1 MTPTNREIL
10 FILNMRNMARAAIA
24 QFGQG
29 MKAAAVA
36 ANQAAQST
44 DKVTKS
50 ASQAAT
56 AMGQMAQQAKTAGQ
70 AAQQAFRG
78 GGGSANGIKSQADS
92 ARGALQTLVAA
103 AISFAGLDVMGRFQQ
118 QMANFKAV
126 TNSSAEDMGK
136 VEAAARQ
143 MGSTTQYTANQV
155 AEALTIFA
163 KAGFDASTAIAASQA
178 TLNLATVGQMELSD
192 AAQTTMNVM
201 NQFSLS
207 ADKVTTIVDILAKTD
222 NMAALSVGDL
232 ASSFSYAGT
241 IAAQAGVSVNTLSAA
256 FGVLGDAGTRGSRA
270 GTEMQQVISRM
281 LAPTP
286 MAVTQLKALGL
297 TLNDLDSTNLVA
309 TFKKLHNAGM
319 TTGQAIKIFGEEGG
333 RAAVLLTNAG
343 AKFTEFEESTK
354 KAGGTAQRAA
364 DITGDTF
371 VGSIKKLGSA
381 LTEMAISLG
390 EAGILPGLT
399 AAAGLALAATTEFNG
414 LLHTISA
421 IPGAVAGLSAAVAG
435 LVTGLGA
442 LFLSIKAAEVAM
454 AALNLVMRAN
464 PFVLILTAVIAL
476 AAAIYSLRDVTFQ
489 WGDATVSIGS
499 TVQAVFEAIWGY
511 VKAGAA
517 VVMSFLSSLT
527 SGLSAYISA
536 HSESIQS
543 VVGAVTTAIKFM
555 VNLWIGYGF
564 AVKDVFAGLAKS
576 VIAIFGT
583 MLRGLGG
590 QIAGVGDALSKV
602 MRGDISGAKDALN
615 DALSKDVLGDMGA
628 EAAIQFGKVKDA
640 IRQDLTTDYVQQ
652 FVDGSLQFFRELE
665 NGSIKSIEDIRKR
678 AQELEKLKT
687 LMIGQQ
693 GGDTSLPNAKQP
705 GAKIDPDAEQSSR
718 RQEQS
723 LQRFN
728 KQLLDNIQRL
738 RDEAN
743 VLGMTT
749 DERERYTAQMA
760 AERAARDAGI
770 ADVKA
775 ATTAYVQQYDAIQK
789 IKEAY
794 QANPL
799 FGLQAGFQQFA
810 DEGAKLAD
818 NVADAWKSALGSIS
832 DNIVNLVTG
841 AKASWGDMLKNFG
854 AQMLKAGLNN
864 ALSNLF
870 KSAGLDKF
878 MGTATGKGLPSVST
892 ITAPTATVNAGTVNV
907 NGAGLAPLNGI
918 GPTATITSSP
928 LPDVASIAPQSIN
941 AGSVAST
948 MATFFKAAG
957 MTNPLGLAAI
967 MGNAMAESGMNPFAK
982 GDGGNALGLFQW
994 NDRREKMLGAIG
1006 GRGNLGDI
1014 MGQMKFAHSEMT
1026 GGGING
1032 VWDKLLK
1039 ARSLTEAND
1048 AMLQF
1053 ERPQGW
1059 QMGVSGTGHNWKGRY
1074 AYAQDAL
1081 NTYGGVDV
1089 AQAKRASQQVT
1100 QIQQQGYQAQIQQ
1113 AQQASQQVAQAQQSG
1128 QLQQVATAQQSA
1140 QQTSSDYQAL
1150 AGSVSQAGQA
1160 AQTAAPAIAST
1171 GQNVQTV
1178 GAAAPQASSGV
1189 GMFGQGI
1196 SAILGPLSQAIP
1208 GLGQFSGMIMQVLN
1222 AVLSGGSGGGGG
1234 ILGGLFGGLF
1244 GSGHTGATIGSSSAA
1259 IRNVAPSVF
1268 ANAQRYH
1275 GGGKLGP
1282 GEVPFIGL
1290 EGERVLNPRETKEY
1304 EAGRIASPG
1313 SPSGGGIARNGG
1325 GTTHIQM
1332 GDIKVNVESKG
1343 SSGDRQKD
1351 QQNNQDMGKQV
1362 AKAVDQHMTEWV
1374 TNQHRPGGF
1383 FASGSK

>member
-1 MTPTNREIL
+1 MAPTNREIL
-10 FILNMRNMARAAIA
+10 FVLKMRNEARAAA
-24 QFGQG
+24 GQFAQG

-36 ANQAAQST
+36 ANQAAKAS
-44 DKVTKS
+44 DNVTKS
-50 ASQAAT
+50 ANQAGT
-56 AMGQMAQQAKTAGQ
+56 AMGQLAQQAKTAGQ

-78 GGGSANGIKSQADS
+78 GGNGGNGVKAQADS

-126 TNSSAEDMGK
+126 TNSSAEDMAK

-143 MGSTTQYTANQV
+143 MGSTTQYTANQA

-270 GTEMQQVISRM
+270 GTEMQQVISKM

-297 TLNDLDSTNLVA
+297 TINDLDTTNLVG
-309 TFKKLHNAGM
+309 TFKKLHDAGM

-333 RAAVLLTNAG
+333 RAAVLLANAG
-343 AKFTEFEESTK
+343 TKFTEFEESTK

-364 DITGDTF
+364 EIMGNTF

-399 AAAGLALAATTEFNG
+399 AAAGLALVATTNFND

-421 IPGAVAGLSAAVAG
+421 IPGAVAGLSATVAG

-454 AALNLVMRAN
+454 AAFNLIARAN
-464 PFVLILTAVIAL
+464 PFILIATTVIAL
-476 AAAIYSLRDVTFQ
+476 VAAIYSLRDVTFQ
-489 WGDATVSIGS
+489 WGDDTVSVGAAIQATFTVIWDKIKELAVGFYDWISGSLGSLSDWGTTAQTVMNTAVDFWLTSMRTLLNAWAGFIVSVKDLSIGMGEA
-499 TVQAVFEAIWGY
+499 VLAVFEKLFQNI
-511 VKAGAA
+511 
-517 VVMSFLSSLT
+517 
-527 SGLSAYISA
+527 
-536 HSESIQS
+536 
-543 VVGAVTTAIKFM
+543 
-555 VNLWIGYGF
+555 
-564 AVKDVFAGLAKS
+564 
-576 VIAIFGT
+576 
-583 MLRGLGG
+583 
-590 QIAGVGDALSKV
+590 
-602 MRGDISGAKDALN
+602 GDIMHKFGEAWENLKSGNFKEGFSALKDAM
-615 DALSKDVLGDMGA
+615 SKDIVEGVFD
-628 EAAIQFGKVKDA
+628 AASKKMDEVGQKIQENFN
-640 IRQDLTTDYVQQ
+640 TDYVKQWAETADQ
-652 FVDGSLQFFRELE
+652 L
-665 NGSIKSIEDIRKR
+665 IEGVLSGTMKTFDEVKQKAIEI
-678 AQELEKLKT
+678 QKLKEKVSD
-687 LMIGQQ
+687 QQ
-693 GGDTSLPNAKQP
+693 GGDTSLPNTKQP
-705 GAKIDPDAEQSSR
+705 GAKIDPESEGNSR
-718 RQEQS
+718 RQEQAMK
-723 LQRFN
+723 RFN

-749 DERERYTAQMA
+749 AERERYTAQMD
-760 AERAARDAGI
+760 AERAARNAGI
-770 ADVKA
+770 TDVKA
-775 ATTAYVQQYDAIQK
+775 ATAAYMKEYDAIQK
-789 IKEAY
+789 IKDAY

-818 NVADAWKSALGSIS
+818 NVADAWKSALDSVS

-841 AKASWGDMLKNFG
+841 AKASWGDMLKSFG
-854 AQMLKAGLNN
+854 AQLLKGGINN

-878 MGTATGKGLPSVST
+878 MGTATGKGLPSVGT
-892 ITAPTATVNAGTVNV
+892 ISAPVVTVNAGTVSV
-907 NGAGLAPLNGI
+907 NGHELLRGV
-918 GPTATITSSP
+918 GPTDTVTSSP

-948 MATFFKAAG
+948 MSTFFKAAG
-957 MTNPLGLAAI
+957 MTNPFGLAAI

-994 NDRREKMLGAIG
+994 NDRREKMLASIG
-1006 GRGNLGDI
+1006 GRGNLGDV
-1014 MGQMKFAHSEMT
+1014 MGQLKFAHSEMT

-1039 ARSLTEAND
+1039 AKSLTEAND
-1048 AMLQF
+1048 YMLQF
-1053 ERPQGW
+1053 ERPKGW

-1089 AQAKRASQQVT
+1089 AQAKRASDQVT
-1100 QIQQQGYQAQIQQ
+1100 QIQQQGYQTQIQQ
-1113 AQQASQQVAQAQQSG
+1113 AQQASQQVTQAQQSG
-1128 QLQQVATAQQSA
+1128 ALQQVATVQQSA
-1140 QQTSSDYQAL
+1140 QQAASDYQSL

-1160 AQTAAPAIAST
+1160 AQSAAPAIAST

-1178 GAAAPQASSGV
+1178 GTAAPQASSGV

-1234 ILGGLFGGLF
+1234 GLLGGLFGGLF
-1244 GSGHTGATIGSSSAA
+1244 GSGHTGATVGSSSAA
-1259 IRNVAPSVF
+1259 IRSLAPSVF

-1290 EGERVLNPRETKEY
+1290 EGERVLNRRETKEY

-1313 SPSGGGIARNGG
+1313 KDSGSQGQRAYSSGPA
-1325 GTTHIQM
+1325 QLSV
-1332 GDIKVNVESKG
+1332 GDINVNVAG
-1343 SSGDRQKD
+1343 QRSSGDSQKD
-1351 QQNNQDMGKQV
+1351 QQNNKDMGRQV
-1362 AKAVDQHMTEWV
+1362 GAAVDQHMTEWV
-1374 TNQHRPGGF
+1374 KNQMRPGGMLWDPNR
-1383 FASGSK
+1383 